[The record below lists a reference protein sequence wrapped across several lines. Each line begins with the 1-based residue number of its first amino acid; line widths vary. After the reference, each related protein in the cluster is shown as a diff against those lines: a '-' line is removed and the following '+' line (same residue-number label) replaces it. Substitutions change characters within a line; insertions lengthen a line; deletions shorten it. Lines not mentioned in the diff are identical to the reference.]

1 MGRKGRLTRALT
13 NSYHRNLVY
22 PDLAERVVDATGH
35 IVTPGFVDI
44 HTHYDGQVTWDPL
57 LTPSSGHGNFDF
69 IFDHCALLKAPKPH
83 IARAVCYVLLG
94 THADRVT
101 IGAWNPML

>member
-1 MGRKGRLTRALT
+1 MGRKGRLTRALTLT

-57 LTPSSGHGNFDF
+57 LTPSSGHGNFDI
-69 IFDHCALLKAPKPH
+69 IFDHFLRPSESSKPPH
-83 IARAVCYVLLG
+83 SPPRIC
-94 THADRVT
+94 
-101 IGAWNPML
+101 IQ